1 MIMKGNKGGGLEKQ
15 KSRWA
20 WLFIA
25 PWIVGI
31 TVFFAVPMAQSVI
44 YSFCNLTVSGN
55 GFKTDFTGLSN
66 YSYLFTKDTFFLQYL
81 TGSVASV
88 FPRVVMIT
96 AFSLLIAVVLKERF
110 IGRSLART
118 VFFFPVIIASGVI
131 ISILQDKVMMSGSG
145 VTDMSPGYMF
155 KAPDLVAVFSE
166 LGLPE
171 AVTKSITDIINSM
184 FDLTWQSGVQ
194 ILLLLS
200 AINNIPSSFYE
211 AAVMDGA
218 TAWEKFW
225 KITFPTVT
233 PTLLVSVIYTVI
245 DGFTD
250 YDNKVMQLL
259 RSYYTNNNYTYSATI
274 GVIYFFCILL
284 IIGLIQLISKRFVV
298 YSGN

>member
-1 MIMKGNKGGGLEKQ
+1 MAFYSSVDCRYNG
-15 KSRWA
+15 
-20 WLFIA
+20 
-25 PWIVGI
+25 
-31 TVFFAVPMAQSVI
+31 VFRRSYGAIGI

>member
-1 MIMKGNKGGGLEKQ
+1 MKGTKGGGLEKQ
-15 KSRWA
+15 KARWA

-184 FDLTWQSGVQ
+184 IDLTWQSGVQ

-284 IIGLIQLISKRFVV
+284 IIGLIQLVSKRFVV

>member
-1 MIMKGNKGGGLEKQ
+1 MKSNKGGGLEKQ
-15 KSRWA
+15 NARWA

-284 IIGLIQLISKRFVV
+284 IIGLIQLVSKRFVV

>member
-1 MIMKGNKGGGLEKQ
+1 
-15 KSRWA
+15 
-20 WLFIA
+20 
-25 PWIVGI
+25 
-31 TVFFAVPMAQSVI
+31 
-44 YSFCNLTVSGN
+44 
-55 GFKTDFTGLSN
+55 
-66 YSYLFTKDTFFLQYL
+66 
-81 TGSVASV
+81 
-88 FPRVVMIT
+88 
-96 AFSLLIAVVLKERF
+96 
-110 IGRSLART
+110 
-118 VFFFPVIIASGVI
+118 
-131 ISILQDKVMMSGSG
+131 
-145 VTDMSPGYMF
+145 
-155 KAPDLVAVFSE
+155 
-166 LGLPE
+166 
-171 AVTKSITDIINSM
+171 M

-284 IIGLIQLISKRFVV
+284 IIGLIQLISNRFVV

>member
-1 MIMKGNKGGGLEKQ
+1 
-15 KSRWA
+15 
-20 WLFIA
+20 
-25 PWIVGI
+25 
-31 TVFFAVPMAQSVI
+31 MAQSVI

-284 IIGLIQLISKRFVV
+284 IIGLIQLVSKRFVV

>member
-1 MIMKGNKGGGLEKQ
+1 
-15 KSRWA
+15 
-20 WLFIA
+20 
-25 PWIVGI
+25 
-31 TVFFAVPMAQSVI
+31 
-44 YSFCNLTVSGN
+44 
-55 GFKTDFTGLSN
+55 
-66 YSYLFTKDTFFLQYL
+66 
-81 TGSVASV
+81 
-88 FPRVVMIT
+88 
-96 AFSLLIAVVLKERF
+96 
-110 IGRSLART
+110 
-118 VFFFPVIIASGVI
+118 
-131 ISILQDKVMMSGSG
+131 MMSGSG

-274 GVIYFFCILL
+274 GVIYFFCILF
-284 IIGLIQLISKRFVV
+284 IIGLIQLVSKRFVV

>member
-1 MIMKGNKGGGLEKQ
+1 M
-15 KSRWA
+15 
-20 WLFIA
+20 
-25 PWIVGI
+25 
-31 TVFFAVPMAQSVI
+31 
-44 YSFCNLTVSGN
+44 
-55 GFKTDFTGLSN
+55 
-66 YSYLFTKDTFFLQYL
+66 
-81 TGSVASV
+81 
-88 FPRVVMIT
+88 
-96 AFSLLIAVVLKERF
+96 VLKERF

-274 GVIYFFCILL
+274 GAIYFFCILL
-284 IIGLIQLISKRFVV
+284 IIGLIQLVSKRFVV
-298 YSGN
+298 YSGS

>member
-1 MIMKGNKGGGLEKQ
+1 MKSNKGGGLEKLNA
-15 KSRWA
+15 RWA

-284 IIGLIQLISKRFVV
+284 IIGLIQLVSKRFVV

>member
-1 MIMKGNKGGGLEKQ
+1 MKGNKGGGLEKQ
-15 KSRWA
+15 KTRWA

-96 AFSLLIAVVLKERF
+96 AFSLLIAVVLKEKF
-110 IGRSLART
+110 VGRSLART

-233 PTLLVSVIYTVI
+233 PSLLVSVIYTVI

-284 IIGLIQLISKRFVV
+284 IIGLIQLVSKRFVV

>member
-171 AVTKSITDIINSM
+171 AVTKSITNIINSM

-284 IIGLIQLISKRFVV
+284 IIGLIQLVSKRFVV

>member
-15 KSRWA
+15 KARWA

-31 TVFFAVPMAQSVI
+31 AVFFAVPMAQSVI

-66 YSYLFTKDTFFLQYL
+66 YSYLFTKDTFFLRYL

>member
-1 MIMKGNKGGGLEKQ
+1 MKGNKGGGLEKQ

-96 AFSLLIAVVLKERF
+96 AFSLLIAVVLKEKF
-110 IGRSLART
+110 VGRSLART

-284 IIGLIQLISKRFVV
+284 IIGLIQLVSKRFVV

>member
-1 MIMKGNKGGGLEKQ
+1 MKGNKGGGLEKQ
-15 KSRWA
+15 KAHWA

-66 YSYLFTKDTFFLQYL
+66 FSYLFTKDTFFLQYL

-284 IIGLIQLISKRFVV
+284 IIGLIQLVSKRFVV

>member
-1 MIMKGNKGGGLEKQ
+1 MKSNKGGWLEKQ
-15 KSRWA
+15 KARWA

-31 TVFFAVPMAQSVI
+31 AVFFAVPMAQSVI

-284 IIGLIQLISKRFVV
+284 IIGLIQLVSKRFVV

>member
-1 MIMKGNKGGGLEKQ
+1 MKGNKGGGLEKQ

-171 AVTKSITDIINSM
+171 AVTKSITNIINSM

-284 IIGLIQLISKRFVV
+284 IIGLIQLVSKRFVV

>member
-1 MIMKGNKGGGLEKQ
+1 MKGNKGGGLEKQ

>member
-1 MIMKGNKGGGLEKQ
+1 MKGNKGGGLEKQ

-25 PWIVGI
+25 PWIIGI
-31 TVFFAVPMAQSVI
+31 AVFFTVPMAQSVI

-55 GFKTDFTGLSN
+55 GFKTDFAGFTN

-96 AFSLLIAVVLKERF
+96 AFSLLIAVVLKDKF
-110 IGRSLART
+110 VGRSLART

-131 ISILQDKVMMSGSG
+131 IGILQERVMMSGSG

-155 KAPDLVAVFSE
+155 KAPDLVAVFSQ

-200 AINNIPSSFYE
+200 AINNIPASFYE

-218 TAWEKFW
+218 TSWEKFW

-284 IIGLIQLISKRFVV
+284 IIGLIQLVSKRFVV

>member
-1 MIMKGNKGGGLEKQ
+1 MKSNKGGGLEKQ
-15 KSRWA
+15 NARWA

-31 TVFFAVPMAQSVI
+31 AVFFAVPMAQSVI

-96 AFSLLIAVVLKERF
+96 AFSLLIAVVLKEKF
-110 IGRSLART
+110 VGRSLART

-284 IIGLIQLISKRFVV
+284 IIGLIQLVSKRFVV

>member
-1 MIMKGNKGGGLEKQ
+1 MKGNKGGGLEKQ

-55 GFKTDFTGLSN
+55 GFKTDFSGLSN

-284 IIGLIQLISKRFVV
+284 IIGLIQLVSKRFVV